1 MKDVILNS
9 EVEEDAVWKKIED
22 DLSNDEVLD
31 YQVVIPNGG
40 KQIVLNIDV
49 DLGGGFE
56 GGYASTSL
64 SSILSNKNSFR
75 FAIHKEDFIDE
86 IGKFFGM
93 QDVKTGYPDF
103 DKKIIVK
110 TNQEELVKEI
120 FSDEKV
126 RKVILSLNDFSF
138 GIHTHHVS
146 GSKEPFLE
154 LIIDDAITN
163 IIKIKEMYRAF
174 YQVLTSIEGIRSE
187 RLPV

>member
-1 MKDVILNS
+1 MKDVLLNS
-9 EVEEDAVWKKIED
+9 EVEEDALWKKIED

-31 YQVVIPNGG
+31 YQVVIPFGG
-40 KQIVLNIDV
+40 KQVVLNIDV

-64 SSILSNKNSFR
+64 SSILSNNNAFR

-93 QDVKTGYPDF
+93 QDIITGYPDF

-120 FSDEKV
+120 FSDEEV
-126 RKVILSLNDFSF
+126 RKVILSLKDCSF
-138 GIHTHHVS
+138 GIHTHHLS
-146 GSKEPFLE
+146 GAKEPFLE
-154 LIIDDAITN
+154 LIIEDAITD
-163 IIKIKEMYRAF
+163 IVKVKEMYSAF
-174 YQVLTSIEGIRSE
+174 SKVLSSIEDIRS
-187 RLPV
+187 